1 MILEETDHVLE
12 TLSPAAVSEGLS
24 ESSSGTEK
32 WRTGWMEV
40 AQFRLCK
47 WLDILLL
54 LLEMQPVETGSL
66 SSRNHV
72 PAEKTSWLSAL
83 MNFVLSEPFETGV
96 TVAPTAPIGGIPKE
110 DLFLTLIYSVF
121 KGCDHIANSFHI
133 SGFLSHRFL
142 PYVGMV
148 TIIMNDYPKFKVGIY
163 EYLCVCLYF
172 CVIFFVR
179 FFFFFTFVYHLIQA
193 SAASYSDEGLSL
205 QTRPLPL
212 HYFSHHF
219 KCPILLFFL
228 NIFIDYAITVV
239 LFPPLHS
246 TLSCPPPPSHIPPL

>member
-1 MILEETDHVLE
+1 
-12 TLSPAAVSEGLS
+12 
-24 ESSSGTEK
+24 
-32 WRTGWMEV
+32 MEV

-179 FFFFFTFVYHLIQA
+179 FFFFL
-193 SAASYSDEGLSL
+193 
-205 QTRPLPL
+205 
-212 HYFSHHF
+212 
-219 KCPILLFFL
+219 LLFTISSRPQL
-228 NIFIDYAITVV
+228 PHILMRASVSKQDHSPCIT
-239 LFPPLHS
+239 FPTISNAPFFYFF
-246 TLSCPPPPSHIPPL
+246 